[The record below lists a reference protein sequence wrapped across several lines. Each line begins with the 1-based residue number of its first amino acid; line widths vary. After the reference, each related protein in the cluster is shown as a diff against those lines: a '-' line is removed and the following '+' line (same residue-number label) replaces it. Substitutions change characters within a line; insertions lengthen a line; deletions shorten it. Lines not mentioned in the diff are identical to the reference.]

1 MASLRV
7 VLSPRT
13 RPSVVTGV
21 NVVELWVLMQD
32 AYNDIIQPYGT
43 AVMFDIQSECKFVP
57 YVIGKPP

>member
-1 MASLRV
+1 M
-7 VLSPRT
+7 
-13 RPSVVTGV
+13 VTGV

-43 AVMFDIQSECKFVP
+43 AVMFDIQSDCKFVP